1 MLKVT
6 NMSNILAKS
15 NKLHSLK
22 QNYLTFRIKHLVMK
36 YLKLLALVVLFFGC
50 KNEKNKF
57 EVDNVYI
64 AEIDSF
70 FKSKMKERQGDY
82 LQLIALHKLD
92 SGNNSLGKNAINNLT
107 LDIKGLPETIGNIL
121 MKDNSIS
128 FIADKN
134 AIITTNKDSIIT
146 NTTLVLNEY
155 GSSQKLY
162 CDRLNWQIITRSDQ
176 QYLRVWDTMNP
187 KIKSFKGFERF
198 LLNSNY
204 ILEGNFTYYEQEKS
218 EVVKAKVDGQR
229 KVSFIGK
236 VTFEFQGKSFSLE
249 VGSNGFTMVGDST
262 NGDSTYGG
270 GRYFYLDL
278 PKENGLVK
286 IDFNKL
292 YNPPCAFSEFT
303 TCLYP
308 PRQNQLPFAIN
319 AGEKI
324 ILKQ

>member
-15 NKLHSLK
+15 NKLRSLK

-36 YLKLLALVVLFFGC
+36 YLKFLALVVLFFGC
-50 KNEKNKF
+50 KNEKDRF
-57 EVDNVYI
+57 EIDNVYK

-82 LQLIALHKLD
+82 LQLVALYKLNY
-92 SGNNSLGKNAINNLT
+92 GNNSLGKSATNDLSLKIE
-107 LDIKGLPETIGNIL
+107 GLPETIGNIV
-121 MKDNSIS
+121 MKKDSIS
-128 FIADKN
+128 FIAN
-134 AIITTNKDSIIT
+134 ENIIIKTNKHSVVTDIH
-146 NTTLVLNEY
+146 LVLNEY
-155 GSSQKLY
+155 GSSEKLY
-162 CDRLNWQIITRSDQ
+162 HNRLNWQIITRSNQ
-176 QYLRVWDTMNP
+176 QYLRVWDAMNP
-187 KIKSFKGFERF
+187 KIRSFKGFERF
-198 LLNSNY
+198 LLNNDY
-204 ILEGNFTYYEQEKS
+204 ILQGNFNYYEQEKL

-236 VTFEFQGKSFSLE
+236 ATFEFQGESFTLE
-249 VGSNGFTMVGDST
+249 IGSNGFTMVGDIT

-278 PKENGLVK
+278 PKESGLVK

-308 PRQNQLPFAIN
+308 PRQNQLPFEIN